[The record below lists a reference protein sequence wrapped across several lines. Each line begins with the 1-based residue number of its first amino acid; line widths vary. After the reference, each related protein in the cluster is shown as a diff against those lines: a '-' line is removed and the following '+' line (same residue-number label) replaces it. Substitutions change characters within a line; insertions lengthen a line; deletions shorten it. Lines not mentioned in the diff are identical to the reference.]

1 MDIVVY
7 SQTYRGRTAERQLEI
22 DDCMRFSCVSR
33 EPC

>member
-1 MDIVVY
+1 MVIVVY
-7 SQTYRGRTAERQLEI
+7 IQAYRARSAERQLEI